1 MSEHKKI
8 AIAVDGP
15 AGAGKSSISKVV
27 ANTLGYLYIDTGA
40 MYRAVTWAVLDQDL
54 NPDDINEGALITEA
68 CKALNWSSVPQVG
81 GLEIEWDE

>member
-1 MSEHKKI
+1 MKI
-8 AIAVDGP
+8 FNITTTNINDGQEL
-15 AGAGKSSISKVV
+15 ADWIYNKLK
-27 ANTLGYLYIDTGA
+27 
-40 MYRAVTWAVLDQDL
+40 DQDL

>member
-1 MSEHKKI
+1 MVNKMKI
-8 AIAVDGP
+8 FNIATTNINDGQEL
-15 AGAGKSSISKVV
+15 ADWIYNKLK
-27 ANTLGYLYIDTGA
+27 
-40 MYRAVTWAVLDQDL
+40 DQDL

>member
-1 MSEHKKI
+1 MKI
-8 AIAVDGP
+8 FNITTTNINDGQEL
-15 AGAGKSSISKVV
+15 ADWIYNRLK
-27 ANTLGYLYIDTGA
+27 
-40 MYRAVTWAVLDQDL
+40 DQDL

>member
-1 MSEHKKI
+1 MKI
-8 AIAVDGP
+8 FNITTTNINDGQEL
-15 AGAGKSSISKVV
+15 AGWIYNKLK
-27 ANTLGYLYIDTGA
+27 
-40 MYRAVTWAVLDQDL
+40 DQDL